1 MNRAA
6 VIVAGGSGTR
16 MGKELPK
23 QFLKLKGKTILMH
36 SISAF
41 IKAYPEIKVI
51 VVLPADYISYTEQ
64 LLSEESIKGDIVLV
78 EGGPTRF
85 NSVKN
90 GLAHVGDAD
99 IIFVHD
105 AVRCLISNQLIYSC
119 SDAAAQHGS
128 AIPAIPVRDSMRRV
142 NLEDNTST
150 IVERD
155 HLMIVQTPQTFKQT
169 ILLPAFDVAY
179 QSLFTDEASV
189 VEKTGHKV
197 HLIPGEETN
206 IKITFPEDLA
216 YAEWILGNRE

>member
-23 QFLKLKGKTILMH
+23 QFLKLKDKVILIH

-41 IKAYPEIKVI
+41 IKAYPDMRVI
-51 VVLPADYISYTEQ
+51 VVLPAEYISYTEQ

-78 EGGPTRF
+78 AGGSTRF

-90 GLAHVGDAD
+90 GLAHIGNAD
-99 IIFVHD
+99 IVFVHD
-105 AVRCLISNQLIYSC
+105 AVRCLVSTQLIQSC
-119 SDAAAQHGS
+119 SSAAAQYGS
-128 AIPAIPVRDSMRRV
+128 AIPVIPVRDSMRRI
-142 NLEDNTST
+142 NPAENTST

-155 HLMIVQTPQTFKQT
+155 HLVIVQTPQTFQQSM
-169 ILLPAFDVAY
+169 LLSAFDVDY
-179 QSLFTDEASV
+179 HPLFTDEASV
-189 VEKTGHKV
+189 VEKTGQQV

>member
-41 IKAYPEIKVI
+41 IKAYPKMRVI

-90 GLAHVGDAD
+90 GLAHVGDAE
-99 IIFVHD
+99 IVFVHD
-105 AVRCLISNQLIYSC
+105 AVRCLISNQLIHSC
-119 SDAAAQHGS
+119 SDAAAQYGS

-142 NLEDNTST
+142 NPEDNTST

-155 HLMIVQTPQTFKQT
+155 HLVIVQTPQTFKQAF
-169 ILLPAFDVAY
+169 LLPSFDVDY
-179 QSLFTDEASV
+179 HPLFTDEASV
-189 VEKTGHKV
+189 VERAGHMV

>member
-105 AVRCLISNQLIYSC
+105 AVRCLISNQLIHSC